1 MHFFTH
7 IYLYEVSILS
17 KRGACRLTGKKALLI
32 IAPNDFEDIEFLHT
46 KEELEKA
53 KIQIDVASTKKET
66 ATGMQGTRVEVDIA
80 LDQVN
85 VQDYDAIVFI
95 GGLGACPYYTDD
107 KALSLATEAF
117 HYGKIVCAVCV
128 APLILSKAGVL
139 KGKHATVYDRKIKE
153 LTQMLTEEGAV
164 YLEKQVVVDGNIITA
179 NGPDAAREFGR
190 TIARELSK
198 QKKK

>member
-1 MHFFTH
+1 
-7 IYLYEVSILS
+7 
-17 KRGACRLTGKKALLI
+17 LTEKKALLI

-53 KIQIDVASTKKET
+53 KVRIIVASTKKEI
-66 ATGMQGTRVEVDIA
+66 ATGMQGTRVKVDIA
-80 LDQVN
+80 LDEVN
-85 VQDYDAIVFI
+85 VTEFDAIIFI

-117 HYGKIVCAVCV
+117 RYGKIVCAICV

-139 KGKHATVYDRKIKE
+139 KGRHATVYDLKIKE
-153 LTQMLTEEGAV
+153 LTQLLTEEGAV
-164 YLEKQVVVDGNIITA
+164 YTEKQVVVDGNIITA
-179 NGPDAAREFGR
+179 NGPASAREFGR
-190 TIARELSK
+190 TIARELNK